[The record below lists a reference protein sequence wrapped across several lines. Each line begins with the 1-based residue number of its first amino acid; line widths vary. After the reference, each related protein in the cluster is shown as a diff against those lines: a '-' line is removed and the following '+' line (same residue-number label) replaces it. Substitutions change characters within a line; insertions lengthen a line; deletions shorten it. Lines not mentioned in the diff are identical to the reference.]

1 MGTYVFT
8 YILGVINDKEG
19 GEKIMWSKVLKF
31 ATKYGAK
38 AIVWLKNNWRWLV
51 QLAIDIILDLLADK
65 FG

>member
-1 MGTYVFT
+1 
-8 YILGVINDKEG
+8 
-19 GEKIMWSKVLKF
+19 MWSKVLKF

-51 QLAIDIILDLLADK
+51 QLAIDLIIDLIVDK